1 MSPNTGSNRDYRVYP
16 YGGYEAEGNPRTLM
30 PLPSLDDRRPP
41 KERVLGIPFGEGG
54 GTVFPFGALRDL
66 GDLAVV
72 HESVGGTGAGNAVVV
87 FWDSDAVAAAAF
99 RPRVGVQDL
108 TFEVTNGA
116 FVDVETGSRWS
127 IDGEALSGPL
137 GGFDPPDRYRG
148 LCVVL
153 VRLLAVFPEP
163 GPLASLRGMSSA
175 GQSFERW
182 STAGDVVHIKGLK

>member
-1 MSPNTGSNRDYRVYP
+1 
-16 YGGYEAEGNPRTLM
+16 M

-41 KERVLGIPFGEGG
+41 KERVLGIPLGKGG

-72 HESVGGTGAGNAVVV
+72 HESVGGTGAENAVVV
-87 FWDSDAVAAAAF
+87 FWDSDAATAVAF

-116 FVDVETGSRWS
+116 FVDAETGSQWS

-137 GGFDPPDRYRG
+137 VGSTLPTVTEAYVSFWFAFAGF
-148 LCVVL
+148 
-153 VRLLAVFPEP
+153 FPNLDLWRP
-163 GPLASLRGMSSA
+163 
-175 GQSFERW
+175 
-182 STAGDVVHIKGLK
+182 